1 MKVQKICIG
10 ENAYNYILI
19 DDDLTPVDQVTK
31 YMKYLTNIGKSLETR
46 HTYCTGLK
54 FFYEYLS
61 DIGKQ
66 VEDISIYL
74 LSNYVRWLRYGGMKE
89 TGMPIRSE
97 RTVNIYMTIA
107 IGYLRNLSLL
117 GVVGDAAT
125 TSVFEEV
132 DGRYKHFKD
141 FLYNVSQNK
150 AFSRNRLKLKVPKG
164 KKHPLE
170 KAQISK
176 LVDSTTNVRDRFL
189 LMLLLNTGLRIGETL
204 GLHHE
209 DILQAG
215 DAFKLVVRDRDDN
228 PNQVFAKTGYREV
241 FITREIID
249 IYDDYCFFLECTI
262 GHVADQVFV
271 KIHGTNKGMP
281 LDKTDVYSL
290 FKRLKAKTGIDV
302 YPHLFRSTYAT
313 TAYASTHNIE
323 FVRDTLGHK
332 SVQTTI
338 DSYVFPSQEQRLEE
352 WKQAQK
358 KMEDAEDGK

>member
-189 LMLLLNTGLRIGETL
+189 
-204 GLHHE
+204 
-209 DILQAG
+209 
-215 DAFKLVVRDRDDN
+215 
-228 PNQVFAKTGYREV
+228 P
-241 FITREIID
+241 
-249 IYDDYCFFLECTI
+249 
-262 GHVADQVFV
+262 
-271 KIHGTNKGMP
+271 
-281 LDKTDVYSL
+281 
-290 FKRLKAKTGIDV
+290 
-302 YPHLFRSTYAT
+302 
-313 TAYASTHNIE
+313 
-323 FVRDTLGHK
+323 
-332 SVQTTI
+332 
-338 DSYVFPSQEQRLEE
+338 
-352 WKQAQK
+352 
-358 KMEDAEDGK
+358 